1 MKASIS
7 TKVKESESEVA
18 QSRWTLCDPMGCS
31 LPGSSVHRILQAR
44 VPEWVATAFSRD
56 LPDPGIEPASPAW
69 QSDTLP
75 SDPPGKPHKHQ
86 TMNQNLKMTI
96 KTI

>member
-56 LPDPGIEPASPAW
+56 LPDPGTEPGSSPAL
-69 QSDTLP
+69 QALFTAEL
-75 SDPPGKPHKHQ
+75 PGKIHLFY
-86 TMNQNLKMTI
+86 T
-96 KTI
+96 